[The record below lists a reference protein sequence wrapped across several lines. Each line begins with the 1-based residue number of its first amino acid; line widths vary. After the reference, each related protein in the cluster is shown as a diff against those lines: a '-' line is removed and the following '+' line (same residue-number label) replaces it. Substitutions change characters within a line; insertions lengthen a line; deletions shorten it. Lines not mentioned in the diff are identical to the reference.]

1 MTHENKADLLSSLIE
16 ATIKAGAD
24 AADAS
29 LATSESLS
37 VEVRNGELEGV
48 EREES
53 GGVSLRALIGHK
65 QAHVSGSDMSPAG
78 LNAMVERVVAMAKAA
93 PEDKYCG
100 VTPANE
106 VATEFVDLKLEG
118 DDCPS
123 ADTLKERALEAEEA
137 ALGVQGVQQTGHAGA
152 TWSASTAYV
161 AASNGFSAV
170 KNGGSTSVAVMAIA
184 EKDGTM
190 ERDYDSWAKRKY
202 VDMPT
207 PSSVGLSAGER
218 AVARLGAE
226 KIKTQTA
233 AVIYDNR
240 LSSRLL
246 SAFISAIS
254 GPSVARGVS
263 FLKDNMGEQVF
274 ANGVDIVDDPLV
286 LSGWGSRWF
295 DGEARPVSRKK
306 LIDNGVLTQ
315 WLLSGPSAKQLGLKP
330 NGMASSGFGDP
341 PGVTTSNLNLM
352 PGELDQKGLMKQ
364 AGSGLLVTDMFGP
377 SINPNTGDYSVGVSG
392 FWFENDEIV
401 HPVSEVTIA
410 GDLPSMFKRLI
421 PGSDLENRSSTN
433 APSVLIDGMSLAGI

>member
-1 MTHENKADLLSSLIE
+1 MTQENKADILSSLIE

-53 GGVSLRALIGHK
+53 GGVSLRALVGQR
-65 QAHVSGSDMSPAG
+65 QAHVSGSDMSQAG
-78 LNAMVERVVAMAKAA
+78 LNAMVDRVVAMAKAA

-100 VTPANE
+100 ITPAE
-106 VATEFVDLKLEG
+106 EIATKYVDLKLEG
-118 DDCPS
+118 DECPS
-123 ADTLKERALEAEEA
+123 ADTLKERALEAEAA
-137 ALGVQGVQQTGHAGA
+137 ALGVEGVQQAGHAGA

-161 AASNGFSAV
+161 AASNGFSSM
-170 KNGGSTSVAVMAIA
+170 KNGGSTSTAVMAIA
-184 EKDGTM
+184 EKDGAM

-202 VDMPT
+202 IEMPT
-207 PSSVGLSAGER
+207 PASIGLSAGER
-218 AVARLGAE
+218 AVARLGAQ

-240 LSSRLL
+240 VSSRLI
-246 SAFISAIS
+246 SSFISAIS

-263 FLKDNMGEQVF
+263 FLKDEMGNQVF
-274 ANGVDIVDDPLV
+274 ADGVNIVDDPLEM
-286 LSGWGSRWF
+286 SGWGSRWF
-295 DGEARPVSRKK
+295 DGEARPVSKKK

-352 PGELDQKGLMKQ
+352 PGELDQAGLMKQ

-433 APSVLIDGMSLAGI
+433 APSILIDGMSLAGI